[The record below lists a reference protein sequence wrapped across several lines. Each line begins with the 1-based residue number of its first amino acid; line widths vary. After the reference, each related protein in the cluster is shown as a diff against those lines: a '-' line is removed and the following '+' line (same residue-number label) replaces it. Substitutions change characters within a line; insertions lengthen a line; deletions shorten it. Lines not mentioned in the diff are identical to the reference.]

1 MARNKRYEK
10 NLEKIQSYV
19 DGTHKGKIQVGQ
31 HVAKNVH
38 SGKKVGDKWTD
49 SDGIEWEQK
58 DGYRSKISK
67 TSVGIFDKVCKDCET
82 PCLKKFDK
90 DTHIRMGRCYNCQV
104 QFEEDLK
111 WDKKNR
117 IGKNGNKWQFWVK
130 LQQLKRW
137 ESIDRDTE
145 QIIFDNHKIKQ
156 SNPYDMSV
164 ANAMSNANISMEIK
178 KNTQ

>member
-1 MARNKRYEK
+1 MARNKKYEK
-10 NLEKIQSYV
+10 NLEKLQSYV
-19 DGTHKGKIQVGQ
+19 DGTYEGKIQVGQ

-38 SGKKVGDKWTD
+38 SGRKVGDKWTD
-49 SDGIEWEQK
+49 SDGVEWEQK
-58 DGYRSKISK
+58 NGYRSKVSK
-67 TSVGIFDKVCKDCET
+67 TSVGIFDKVCKDCKT

-104 QFEEDLK
+104 HFEEE
-111 WDKKNR
+111 
-117 IGKNGNKWQFWVK
+117 
-130 LQQLKRW
+130 LKRW

-164 ANAMSNANISMEIK
+164 ANAMANANLSMEIN
-178 KNTQ
+178 KNTK